1 MRSTSAALAALCI
14 AAAICRAQT
23 PQPDG
28 AGLERGMLPD
38 HWMTGGP
45 HCMEMQDFY
54 VHEYN
59 PNFYILRQS
68 GCSDYEKPFLYLI
81 FGSDK
86 ALLWDTGSRNGRTRE
101 AVDRVIERW
110 LKANDRPG
118 IPLVI
123 VHSHHHSDHVWGDS
137 QFDGRPDTTMI
148 KPDLDHLKSFFGFTK
163 WPEETRTFNL
173 GDRPLE
179 LIPIPGHTD
188 DSFAL
193 YDQRTGILLTGDTVY
208 PGRLYVS
215 DFPAFKQS
223 IHRLA
228 VFTNGKLISHVLG
241 NHIEETSTPY
251 LEYPIG
257 KMYQPEEHSLDLSVG
272 TILELDRA
280 LAPMD
285 SPRRLALRDLTI
297 YPMDRKSSE
306 ELRNVS
312 RATQD
317 KDKAEVWK

>member
-1 MRSTSAALAALCI
+1 MPEFTI
-14 AAAICRAQT
+14 
-23 PQPDG
+23 
-28 AGLERGMLPD
+28 
-38 HWMTGGP
+38 
-45 HCMEMQDFY
+45 
-54 VHEYN
+54 HEYN
-59 PNFYILRQS
+59 PNFIILRQS
-68 GCSDYEKPFLYLI
+68 GCADYEKPFLYVI
-81 FGSDK
+81 FGTDK
-86 ALLWDTGSRNGRTRE
+86 ALLWDTGSRNGKTRD
-101 AVDRVIERW
+101 AVDMVIQRW

-148 KPDLDHLKSFFGFTK
+148 KPDLEHLVRFFGFTK
-163 WPEETRTFNL
+163 WPEEVRSFDL
-173 GDRPLE
+173 GDRPLD

-193 YDQRTGILLTGDTVY
+193 YDRKTGILLTGDTVY

-228 VFTNGKLISHVLG
+228 LFTNGKLISHVLG
-241 NHIEETSTPY
+241 NHIEETSTAY

-257 KMYQPEEHSLDLSVG
+257 KMYQPGEHSLDLSVG

-280 LAPMD
+280 LQTMD

-297 YPMDRKSSE
+297 FPMDRQSTG
-306 ELRNVS
+306 ELRTVS